1 MVLGLLAVVWIAV
14 LAPPLLRKGAETR
27 KADSIGDFRRQLVVL
42 QRTGPSVIA
51 PAHTRIDYERRA
63 AMSAAYQTPA
73 YQAPAGPA
81 GRVGP
86 AGVLARRAGTA
97 RPAGSV
103 RGRALRR
110 RRNVLLGL
118 VASTLLFIVLGAVPG
133 MHVLLA
139 GAAVFAVMLAGF
151 VALLVNMRNAA
162 AEREMKLTFLPG
174 APAYE
179 GGPLL
184 RRSAN

>member
-51 PAHTRIDYERRA
+51 PAHTRVDRQFGA
-63 AMSAAYQTPA
+63 ATPA
-73 YQAPAGPA
+73 ATYAPA
-81 GRVGP
+81 
-86 AGVLARRAGTA
+86 A
-97 RPAGSV
+97 RPARPV
-103 RGRALRR
+103 RETTRTARRR
-110 RRNVLLGL
+110 RRNVLAGL
-118 VASTLLFIVLGAVPG
+118 TGTTLLMIVIGAVPG

-139 GAAVFAVMLAGF
+139 LAAVSAVLLAGY
-151 VALLVNMRNAA
+151 VALLVRLRNAA
-162 AEREMKLTFLPG
+162 AEREMKLSFLPG
-174 APAYE
+174 PAVY
-179 GGPLL
+179 GGTGAPLL